1 MPPATDSLRLG
12 TRASPLARLQTR
24 QAIDAL
30 AATGVASEAVPI
42 TTQGDRDR
50 KSPLTA
56 IGGQGIFVHELEAA
70 LLAGRI
76 DVAVHSAK
84 DIPSELA
91 DGTALVAFL
100 PRADVRD
107 VLVSREGQTLA
118 DLPPQAIL
126 GCSSGRRIAQMRS
139 LRDDLD
145 IRDIR
150 GNVDTR
156 LAKLASGDYD
166 AIVLAAAGLAR
177 LGRLDV
183 VSEYLSIERVLPP
196 PGQGA
201 IALQARSGDD
211 ATIAA
216 LQPINSHQTEITV
229 RAERGV
235 LTALGAGCT
244 LPVGA
249 LARLNAGSLTLIARV
264 SDAQGERNMTL
275 QLHGDAAEPDL
286 LGQRLGEELLRGGA
300 ADLLAETVS

>member
-1 MPPATDSLRLG
+1 MPPASDFLRLG
-12 TRASPLARLQTR
+12 TRASPLARLQTQ

-30 AATGVASEAVPI
+30 SATGVAGQEVLI

-50 KSPLTA
+50 TSPLTA

-70 LLAGRI
+70 LLDGRI

-84 DIPSELA
+84 D
-91 DGTALVAFL
+91 V
-100 PRADVRD
+100 PRTDVRD
-107 VLVSREGQTLA
+107 VLVSRDGQTLA
-118 DLPPQAIL
+118 DLPPNAIL
-126 GCSSGRRIAQMRS
+126 GCSSRRRIAQMRT

-201 IALQARSGDD
+201 IALQARSADD

-216 LQPINSHQTEITV
+216 LQPLNSHHTEITV

-264 SDAQGERNMTL
+264 SDARGERNMTL
-275 QLHGDAAEPDL
+275 QLHGDAAEPDF
-286 LGQRLGEELLRGGA
+286 LGQQVGEEWLRGGA

>member
-1 MPPATDSLRLG
+1 MPSATNSLRLG
-12 TRASPLARLQTR
+12 TRASTLARLQTR
-24 QAIDAL
+24 EAIDAL
-30 AATGVASEAVPI
+30 AATDVASEEVLI

-50 KSPLTA
+50 SSPLTE
-56 IGGQGIFVHELEAA
+56 IGGQGVFVHELKAA
-70 LLAGRI
+70 LLDDRI

-91 DGTALVAFL
+91 DRTALTAFL

-107 VLVSREGQTLA
+107 VLVSRDGHPLA
-118 DLPPQAIL
+118 DLPPHAIL
-126 GCSSGRRIAQMRS
+126 GCSSGRRIAQLRT

-156 LAKLASGDYD
+156 LAKLQAGDYD

-177 LGRLDV
+177 LGRLDA
-183 VSEYLSIERVLPP
+183 VSEYLSIERLLPP

-201 IALQARSGDD
+201 IALQTRSDDD
-211 ATIAA
+211 ATIAMLKA
-216 LQPINSHQTEITV
+216 INHQQTEITV

-249 LARLNAGSLTLIARV
+249 LAHLNAGSLTLIARV
-264 SDAQGERNMTL
+264 SDPQGERNMTL

-286 LGQRLGEELLRGGA
+286 LGQRLGEALLLGGA